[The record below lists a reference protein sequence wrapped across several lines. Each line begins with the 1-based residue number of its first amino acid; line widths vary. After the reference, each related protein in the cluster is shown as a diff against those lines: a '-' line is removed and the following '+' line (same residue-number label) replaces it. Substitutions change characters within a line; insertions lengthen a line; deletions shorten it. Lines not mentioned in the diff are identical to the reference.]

1 MKKPHAL
8 IGLLAALGTAIGVLV
23 AVFGLPYGRL
33 NYTAFAGLYHASGT
47 SYAADYHMSLDCDPA
62 PGIQDGS
69 GGTCTYAPGASVTVD
84 VLIADN
90 ANQGFNISAFNW
102 DIVN

>member
-1 MKKPHAL
+1 MRTHKRW
-8 IGLLAALGTAIGVLV
+8 IGVLTAVGTAIGVLV
-23 AVFGLPYGRL
+23 AVFGLPYGGL
-33 NYTAFAGLYHASGT
+33 KYTALAAST
-47 SYAADYHMSLDCDPA
+47 HPDAVDYHMSLDCDPA